1 MKYSKMTL
9 MGAIILTFSIV
20 IVLFWFSRQNPIE
33 EVPESQNDT
42 QAKIVSIQNDLQDI
56 LGKCDNIISLMNNTE
71 LVTRVEEL
79 TRENEVLRQEVE
91 SQAHQLQL
99 YDGMFKK

>member
-1 MKYSKMTL
+1 MKSKIVTVIVIL
-9 MGAIILTFSIV
+9 IILTVFIEVSLIIV
-20 IVLFWFSRQNPIE
+20 TALPREQQ
-33 EVPESQNDT
+33 EVIDNTPS
-42 QAKIVSIQNDLQDI
+42 KLVSIQNDLQDV

>member
-1 MKYSKMTL
+1 VRSKVTTVIMVL
-9 MGAIILTFSIV
+9 IIILTVFIEVSLIIV
-20 IVLFWFSRQNPIE
+20 AALPREQQ
-33 EVPESQNDT
+33 EVIDNTPS
-42 QAKIVSIQNDLQDI
+42 KLVSIQNDLQDI

-71 LVTRVEEL
+71 LVTRIEKL

>member
-1 MKYSKMTL
+1 MKSKVAT
-9 MGAIILTFSIV
+9 V
-20 IVLFWFSRQNPIE
+20 IVTLLILAVFMDVSLIIVTALPREQQ
-33 EVPESQNDT
+33 EVIDNTPSKL
-42 QAKIVSIQNDLQDI
+42 ASIQNDLQDI